1 MLFTCSTCKICQIVL
16 YACFQ
21 EAGAFS
27 TGCECPAWEVCTS
40 RRQHVSILSFCCVH
54 TSVFVLPQYR
64 KQFWLIHSHHQFI
77 IILSFSSF
85 PHACWD
91 ATLDGPWPSSA
102 CCQTW
107 AAKRISLSRV
117 GHGEVSAVDVPFGV
131 SHIRNK
137 QQVSSLLEARTP
149 PSDSWDTDFSDDD
162 HVDDTSEVSDMN
174 RMPTLKCTIRKLRSN
189 AHCNKKQENVV

>member
-1 MLFTCSTCKICQIVL
+1 
-16 YACFQ
+16 
-21 EAGAFS
+21 
-27 TGCECPAWEVCTS
+27 
-40 RRQHVSILSFCCVH
+40 
-54 TSVFVLPQYR
+54 
-64 KQFWLIHSHHQFI
+64 
-77 IILSFSSF
+77 
-85 PHACWD
+85 
-91 ATLDGPWPSSA
+91 
-102 CCQTW
+102 
-107 AAKRISLSRV
+107 V